1 MTTTRRTGKASGDNQ
16 PKTGSQQSAESA
28 GENLQGQLQQMS
40 EQMGVSIADN
50 VTANAL
56 MIGFSKLSKGEYGP
70 MTQSILQSVEAGLN
84 NPFANWTA
92 QIEQWHQ
99 PIALLPSSSESTPS

>member
-1 MTTTRRTGKASGDNQ
+1 MTATRRTGKANADSQ
-16 PKTGSQQSAESA
+16 PKTGSQQSAETAS
-28 GENLQGQLQQMS
+28 ENLQGQLAQMS
-40 EQMGVSIADN
+40 EQMGTAIADN

-56 MIGFSKLSKGEYGP
+56 MIGFTKLSKGEYGP
-70 MTQSILQSVEAGLN
+70 MTQSILQSVEAGLS

-99 PIALLPSSSESTPS
+99 PIALLPSSSESIPS